1 LRNGAQGEVA
11 RPSSGISRCNNAVWL
26 PTEGQRE
33 KVTGDVWVQ
42 KREVRV
48 KSESSSHISREHAKS
63 RRKETERAG
72 ATVA

>member
-1 LRNGAQGEVA
+1 MRNGAQGEVA
-11 RPSSGISRCNNAVWL
+11 RLSSGISRCDNAAWL

-33 KVTGDVWVQ
+33 KVTGDVRVR
-42 KREVRV
+42 KREVGV
-48 KSESSSHISREHAKS
+48 KSESSSHISREHVKS